1 MMIAYDIEKIKTALQ
16 DFYNATGIDMD
27 LLKPDFSPVSEKI
40 LQNNQYCRLVQ
51 STSGGNAACRASDLE
66 LLKKCEKTRKVEEH
80 ICHAGLVDVAIPIIY
95 DDLILGYIVA
105 GRMRAETDFSKIRK
119 YLGSLGV
126 NTTKGYQ
133 SYLEIPAFDT
143 ERIKSISSIATM
155 LVKYILL
162 ENMLKT
168 DADDL
173 VQKAAHF
180 IDENLQN
187 DLTVKTIS
195 KHLNVSKNVL
205 YNKFHEQ
212 LHCTVNQYVTKKRIE
227 KSLGYLLKTDL
238 SMEEIAQRTGF
249 SGASYYSKAFKKQM
263 GVSPLK
269 YKKSN
274 KPK

>member
-1 MMIAYDIEKIKTALQ
+1 MIAYDIEKIKTALQ

-27 LLKPDFSPVSEKI
+27 LLKPDFSPVSEKV
-40 LQNNQYCRLVQ
+40 LQNNRYCRLVQ
-51 STSGGNAACRASDLE
+51 DTRGGNAACRASDIE
-66 LLKKCEKTRKVEEH
+66 LLKRCEKTRKVEQH
-80 ICHAGLVDVAIPIIY
+80 ICHAGLIDVAIPILY
-95 DDLILGYIVA
+95 EDLILGYIVA
-105 GRMRAETDFSKIRK
+105 GRMRTETDFSKIYA
-119 YLGSLGV
+119 YLQSLGV
-126 NTTKGYQ
+126 STTEAYK

-162 ENMLKT
+162 ENMLKP

-173 VQKAAHF
+173 AQKAIDF
-180 IDENLQN
+180 IDENLEN

-205 YNKFHEQ
+205 YNKFHER
-212 LHCTVNQYVTKKRIE
+212 LNCTVNQYVNKKRIE
-227 KSLGYLLKTDL
+227 KSLAFLLKTDL
-238 SMEEIAQRTGF
+238 SIEEISQKTGF

-269 YKKSN
+269 YKKEH
-274 KPK
+274 KK